1 MKMKILL
8 AGLCCSLLAT
18 TMSAQE
24 QAGRFKLDTVQRR
37 ITLQKDLP
45 GKGKVLVQMAF
56 AADWQGDAE
65 MQHLAAVAA
74 TQLEHLK
81 PSFKD
86 ALAQKKVYLE
96 LPQDESYTKIGYE
109 EILPEHKEMVYTNNR
124 YHSLKTVQDTV
135 FILKHYGQYNKA
147 LTLSENTDTFKRSI
161 LYTFVLNDVAAF
173 DAAPMKDSIAQVAP
187 FFTNYL
193 NDPRR
198 KYELKNQSRSWRTFM
213 DSEVGLTY
221 FNDRLG
227 LAMDAG
233 YGVLFNRYS
242 PRSFF
247 VMAKLGLI
255 ANFRYPIGQSNT
267 YLSYNVEFGSAD
279 MSTDRGL
286 CNRYAIG
293 LGFFQGTFNPK
304 RGTPSALQIPNMFRM
319 YINIPVAPKL
329 NLGLD
334 LYSNFILKQD
344 NPNRAG
350 MIGLYL
356 KYNL

>member
-1 MKMKILL
+1 MKCKTLL

-24 QAGRFKLDTVQRR
+24 SAGRFKLDTVQRR
-37 ITLQKDLP
+37 ITLKKDLP
-45 GKGKVLVQMAF
+45 GKGKVLVQMAYDT
-56 AADWQGDAE
+56 DWQGDEE
-65 MQHLAAVAA
+65 MQYIAAVAA
-74 TQLEHLK
+74 KQLEHLK

-109 EILPEHKEMVYTNNR
+109 EVLPEHKEMVYTNNS
-124 YHSLKTVQDTV
+124 YHPLKTVQDTV
-135 FILKHYGQYNKA
+135 FVLKHYGRYNKA
-147 LTLSENTDTFKRSI
+147 LTLSDNTDTFRRSI

-187 FFTNYL
+187 FFSNYL

-198 KYELKNQSRSWRTFM
+198 KYELKNQSRSWRAFM
-213 DSEVGLTY
+213 SPEIGLTY
-221 FNDRLG
+221 FNDRFG
-227 LAMDAG
+227 LAMDVGVG
-233 YGVLFNRYS
+233 YLANKYS

-247 VMAKLGLI
+247 VMAKLGI
-255 ANFRYPIGQSNT
+255 ITNFRYPIEQSNT
-267 YLSYNVEFGSAD
+267 YLSYNVEYGIAD
-279 MSTDRGL
+279 MTTDRGL

-293 LGFFQGTFNPK
+293 FGFFQGTYNPK
-304 RGTPSALQIPNMFRM
+304 RGTASALQIPNMFRM
-319 YINIPVAPKL
+319 YLNIPVAPKL
-329 NLGLD
+329 NMGLD
-334 LYSNFILKQD
+334 FYTNFILKQD